1 MSSCYAIPERRHP
14 EGCHHGWRGV
24 RGPRVRVEEI
34 CPCQSARRSSQR
46 RSGGYVWRMVGGWVF
61 ATLPK
66 CGHEVVDC
74 TAHYIREMLLERKH
88 KHKGRYQHERKHP
101 SFAHPH
107 AHTHL
112 HPRHIA
118 AFAVAEGPHWPIHI
132 ATSAAGPTACGW
144 VGVWVGGRVRAHAR
158 VQRERGEGGGTE
170 GDGQTDRRTDRH

>member
-1 MSSCYAIPERRHP
+1 MAERNPPCPCSHLGWSAFAFAGWRGLGSAGRNLGWVPWLSSCYAIPERRHP

-112 HPRHIA
+112 CRGFLIVWCVTFLLP
-118 AFAVAEGPHWPIHI
+118 PI
-132 ATSAAGPTACGW
+132 S
-144 VGVWVGGRVRAHAR
+144 
-158 VQRERGEGGGTE
+158 
-170 GDGQTDRRTDRH
+170 